1 MLNRF
6 FLKLALAIP
15 MLLAGAGAAHATILL
30 SFNPSAQTVLLPNT
44 VSVDLVVSGLG
55 GGVSPALG
63 GFQFNIL
70 YNPGIVHATDA
81 TFGLDLGD
89 PGAFEAL
96 TSSDVSSPGAASLSE
111 ISLLTS
117 SDLVAGEPASFV
129 LATLDFQTV
138 GGGTT
143 PLSFDSVVLSDES
156 GNILSFNAS
165 PGSITVLTPEPAFG
179 GAAGVLLVAAICKSL
194 GPRRLFRGN
203 K

>member
-1 MLNRF
+1 MKIPF
-6 FLKLALAIP
+6 AKSALMIP
-15 MLLAGAGAAHATILL
+15 MLLAGAGGARATILL

-70 YNPGIVHATDA
+70 YNPAIVLATDA
-81 TFGLDLGD
+81 SFGLDLGD
-89 PGAFEAL
+89 PAAFEAL
-96 TSSDVSSPGAASLSE
+96 TSSEVSSPRSASLSE
-111 ISLLTS
+111 ISLLAS
-117 SDLVAGEPASFV
+117 SDLLALQPSSFV

-165 PGSITVLTPEPAFG
+165 TGSITVLTPEPAFG
-179 GAAGVLLVAAICKSL
+179 GAIGVLLLAVIYKSFER
-194 GPRRLFRGN
+194 RRLFRGN